1 MTQTIAIHPVTRIE
15 GHASIILDV
24 NEQQQIQRAH
34 LQVLEIRGFEK
45 LLQGME
51 LFKVPL
57 MASRICGVCP
67 AAQLLA
73 STVAIENG
81 LGITLPPDGAALREL
96 LYMGHILHSHALS
109 VFLLCGPDLYGGL
122 EAKSAER
129 NVFHLLKVQ
138 PELAKEVLRLRSI
151 GQRVVEMVGG
161 RGVHPV
167 TAIPGGMAA
176 RPTDEEMDA
185 MARSG
190 QEAAVILG
198 NLAAALRDKVGA
210 LEESQSAPL
219 DAFHALALSDGGAV
233 SFLKGAWTVAD
244 RTGTVQRTFSAQDY
258 GKHLVEHVS
267 EGSYMKSVRLRG
279 TSEQSYFV
287 GPLARLNLNARMG
300 TPKADELLALFKS
313 RGARWTT
320 VDFIEA
326 RVVEMMHTAE
336 RIAELA
342 GGKIGKGP
350 IQVDCK
356 PKEGRFIGAVEAPR
370 GMLLHDYTT
379 DAEGR
384 ITAANMVVATQ
395 NNYDAIDASLKAVG
409 DIYLPKGDESL
420 LMNRLEFA
428 LRCFDPCLACAT
440 HAVGRM
446 PMELIIREASGE
458 QRVIRRAES

>member
-1 MTQTIAIHPVTRIE
+1 MNQTLTVHPVTRIE
-15 GHASIILDV
+15 GHASILLDV
-24 NEQQQIQRAH
+24 DDQQKVQKAH

-122 EAKSAER
+122 DAKSAER

-138 PELAKEVLRLRSI
+138 PELAKEVLKLRSI

-167 TAIPGGMAA
+167 TAVPGGMAS
-176 RPTDEEMDA
+176 RPSDDEMAA

-190 QEAAVILG
+190 EEAAGILAK
-198 NLAAALRDKVGA
+198 LADALREKVET
-210 LEESQSAPL
+210 LEESQSASL
-219 DAFHALALSDGGAV
+219 QAFHALALSDGGTV
-233 SFLKGAWTVAD
+233 SFLKGDWTVAD
-244 RTGTVQRTFSAQDY
+244 RTGTVQRTFGAQDY
-258 GKHLVEHVS
+258 GQHLVEHVS
-267 EGSYMKSVRLRG
+267 EASYMKSVRLRG
-279 TSEQSYFV
+279 SSEQAYFV
-287 GPLARLNLNARMG
+287 GPLARLNLNTRLG
-300 TPKADELLALFKS
+300 TPRADQLLAAFKAK
-313 RGARWTT
+313 GQRWTT

-326 RVVEMMHTAE
+326 RVVEMMLAAE

-350 IQVDCK
+350 IRVECQ

-379 DAEGR
+379 DAQGR

-395 NNYDAIDASLKAVG
+395 NNYEAIDASLQAVG
-409 DIYLPKGDESL
+409 ELYLPKSNPEL

-446 PMELIIREASGE
+446 PMELILRDPKGQE
-458 QRVIRRAES
+458 QRFWRAES

>member
-1 MTQTIAIHPVTRIE
+1 
-15 GHASIILDV
+15 
-24 NEQQQIQRAH
+24 
-34 LQVLEIRGFEK
+34 
-45 LLQGME
+45 ME

-57 MASRICGVCP
+57 LASRICGVCP

-81 LGITLPPDGAALREL
+81 LGVTLPPDGAALRDL

-122 EAKSAER
+122 DAKSAER

-138 PELAKEVLRLRSI
+138 PELAKEVLKLRSI

-167 TAIPGGMAA
+167 TAVPGGMAS
-176 RPTDEEMDA
+176 RPSDEEMA
-185 MARSG
+185 SMARSG
-190 QEAAVILG
+190 EEAAGILAK
-198 NLAAALRDKVGA
+198 LSDALREKVGA
-210 LEESQSAPL
+210 LEESQSASL
-219 DAFHALALSDGGAV
+219 EAFHALALSNGGTV
-233 SFLKGAWTVAD
+233 SFLKGDWTVAD
-244 RTGTVQRTFSAQDY
+244 RTGTVQRAFGAQDY
-258 GKHLVEHVS
+258 GNHLVEHVS
-267 EGSYMKSVRLRG
+267 DASYMKSVRLRG
-279 TSEQSYFV
+279 SSEQAYFV
-287 GPLARLNLNARMG
+287 GPLARLNLNTRMG
-300 TPKADELLALFKS
+300 TPRADQLLATFKAK
-313 RGARWTT
+313 GQRWAT

-326 RVVEMMHTAE
+326 RVVEMMLAAE

-350 IQVDCK
+350 IRVECQ

-379 DAEGR
+379 DAQGR

-395 NNYDAIDASLKAVG
+395 NNYEAIDASLQAVG
-409 DIYLPKGDESL
+409 QLYLPKGKPEL

-446 PMELIIREASGE
+446 PMELILRDPRGQE
-458 QRVIRRAES
+458 QRFRRAES